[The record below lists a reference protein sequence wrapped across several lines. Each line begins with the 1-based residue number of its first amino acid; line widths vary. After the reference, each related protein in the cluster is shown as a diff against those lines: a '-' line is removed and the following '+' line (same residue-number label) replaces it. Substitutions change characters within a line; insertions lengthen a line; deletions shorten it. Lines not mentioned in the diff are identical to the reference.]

1 MPLPLAL
8 AVAYGGY
15 TALRLGSE
23 WRYLN
28 DYKKRYPWV
37 KIRYPARTPA
47 FKAIGSGLHSAGG
60 LYYSGYGYSHD
71 LRRYY

>member
-15 TALRLGSE
+15 SALRLGSE

-37 KIRYPARTPA
+37 KIRYPARTPRSRPLVVVCILLVVCITA
-47 FKAIGSGLHSAGG
+47 VMGTP
-60 LYYSGYGYSHD
+60 
-71 LRRYY
+71 